1 MKFVKK
7 MQSVILV
14 LVCLIPCLLLCSIL
28 VSIGSVYSDIP
39 RKEIM
44 DDLKDVKIISLETGE
59 VVQNRS
65 LNTLSTSALDVQRV
79 AFFEKINQLNS
90 TMWVGDNLL
99 SSNDINNISSV
110 AYGILIDGDRDSSTG
125 KEGVDYQLELQ
136 WINSTSSLNLQNW
149 NKLLLEYS
157 SLGQYKIID
166 LRQNYTGY
174 PSFEGKNNNYV
185 VFSLD
190 MGKISVS
197 PAYRMMF
204 YNLVSYNDGTIGIDL
219 TNWINIP
226 DDAFTIS
233 TSPEEITLRK
243 GETKTIGLQILSSS
257 GKISAITDLSDLEN
271 YTSLNVE
278 LINQNDNLTNST
290 IGGSTT
296 EPIQIGISAPEDAK
310 IGIHT
315 IPVTANISFG
325 SNFPS
330 NFIEFQNKYPI
341 FIDTKG
347 YEIKNGNF
355 TVNVIEPLTFQ
366 EELKNFWSAY
376 GSMITLIMAGFA
388 GGLST
393 LFFEYIKE
401 RKNKNKNKNPAQ

>member
-1 MKFVKK
+1 

-99 SSNDINNISSV
+99 RSNDINNISSV

-401 RKNKNKNKNPAQ
+401 RKNKNKNPAQ

>member
-1 MKFVKK
+1 

-14 LVCLIPCLLLCSIL
+14 LVCLIPCLLLCFIL

-65 LNTLSTSALDVQRV
+65 LNTLPTSALDVQRV
-79 AFFEKINQLNS
+79 AFFEKMNQLNS

-99 SSNDINNISSV
+99 RSNDINNISSV

-271 YTSLNVE
+271 YTSLDVE

-296 EPIQIGISAPEDAK
+296 EPVQIGISAPEDAK

-401 RKNKNKNKNPAQ
+401 RKNKNKNPAQ

>member
-1 MKFVKK
+1 

-99 SSNDINNISSV
+99 SSNDINNISSI

>member
-1 MKFVKK
+1 

-90 TMWVGDNLL
+90 TMWVGDNLM

>member
-99 SSNDINNISSV
+99 SSNDINNISSI

>member
-1 MKFVKK
+1 M
-7 MQSVILV
+7 
-14 LVCLIPCLLLCSIL
+14 
-28 VSIGSVYSDIP
+28 
-39 RKEIM
+39 
-44 DDLKDVKIISLETGE
+44 
-59 VVQNRS
+59 
-65 LNTLSTSALDVQRV
+65 
-79 AFFEKINQLNS
+79 
-90 TMWVGDNLL
+90 
-99 SSNDINNISSV
+99 
-110 AYGILIDGDRDSSTG
+110 
-125 KEGVDYQLELQ
+125 
-136 WINSTSSLNLQNW
+136 
-149 NKLLLEYS
+149 
-157 SLGQYKIID
+157 ID
-166 LRQNYTGY
+166 LQQNYSGY
-174 PSFEGKNNNYV
+174 NSFEGNNNYV
-185 VFSLD
+185 VFSID

-197 PAYRMMF
+197 PTYRMMF

-233 TSPEEITLRK
+233 TSPEDITLRK

-257 GKISAITDLSDLEN
+257 GKISAITDLSGLEN
-271 YTSLNVE
+271 YTSLDIE

-296 EPIQIGISAPEDAK
+296 EPVQIGISAPEDAK
-310 IGIHT
+310 IGIHA
-315 IPVTANISFG
+315 IPITANISFG
-325 SNFPS
+325 SNFPT
-330 NFIEFQNKYPI
+330 NFIDFQNKYPI

-401 RKNKNKNKNPAQ
+401 RKNKNPGQ

>member
-1 MKFVKK
+1 
-7 MQSVILV
+7 
-14 LVCLIPCLLLCSIL
+14 LCSIL

-44 DDLKDVKIISLETGE
+44 DDLKDVKIISLETGK

-79 AFFEKINQLNS
+79 AFFEKMNQLNS

-99 SSNDINNISSV
+99 RSDDINNISSV
-110 AYGILIDGDRDSSTG
+110 AYGILIDDDRDSSTG

-166 LRQNYTGY
+166 LQQNYTGY
-174 PSFEGKNNNYV
+174 PSFKGKNNNYV

-271 YTSLNVE
+271 YTSLDVE
-278 LINQNDNLTNST
+278 LINQNENLTNST

-296 EPIQIGISAPEDAK
+296 EPVQIGISAPEDAK

-388 GGLST
+388 GGLSS

-401 RKNKNKNKNPAQ
+401 RKNKNKNPAQ

>member
-14 LVCLIPCLLLCSIL
+14 LVCLIPCLLLGSIL
-28 VSIGSVYSDIP
+28 ASIGSVYSDIP

-79 AFFEKINQLNS
+79 AFFEKMNQLNS
-90 TMWVGDNLL
+90 TMWVGDNLM

-166 LRQNYTGY
+166 LQQNYTGY

-233 TSPEEITLRK
+233 TSPEEIILRK

-271 YTSLNVE
+271 YTSLDVE
-278 LINQNDNLTNST
+278 LINQNNNLTNST

-296 EPIQIGISAPEDAK
+296 EPVQIGIGAPEDAK

-330 NFIEFQNKYPI
+330 NFIEFQDKYPI

-401 RKNKNKNKNPAQ
+401 RKNKNKNPAQ

>member
-1 MKFVKK
+1 
-7 MQSVILV
+7 MQSIILV
-14 LVCLIPCLLLCSIL
+14 VVCLISSPLLYSIL
-28 VSIGSVYSDIP
+28 VSVVSVYSDIP

-44 DDLKDVKIISLETGE
+44 DELNDVKIISLKTGE

-65 LNTLSTSALDVQRV
+65 FNALSTSALDVQRV
-79 AFFEKINQLNS
+79 AFFEKMNQLNS
-90 TMWVGDNLL
+90 TMWIGDNLL
-99 SSNDINNISSV
+99 RSDDIKNISSV

-136 WINSTSSLNLQNW
+136 WINNTSSVNLKNW

-157 SLGQYKIID
+157 SLGQYKMID
-166 LRQNYTGY
+166 LQQNYSGY
-174 PSFEGKNNNYV
+174 NSFEGNNNYV
-185 VFSLD
+185 VFSID

-197 PAYRMMF
+197 PSYRMMF

-233 TSPEEITLRK
+233 TSPEDITLRK
-243 GETKTIGLQILSSS
+243 GETKTIGLQILSST
-257 GKISAITDLSDLEN
+257 GKISAITDLSGLEN
-271 YTSLNVE
+271 YTSLDIE

-296 EPIQIGISAPEDAK
+296 EPVQIGISAPEDAK
-310 IGIHT
+310 IGIHA
-315 IPVTANISFG
+315 IPITANISFG
-325 SNFPS
+325 SNFPT
-330 NFIEFQNKYPI
+330 NFIDFQNKYPI

-401 RKNKNKNKNPAQ
+401 RKNKNSGQ